1 MGNVKFY
8 ILDSVFLDMK
18 KIVKIVGFIGVFI
31 LFFISFTSAFGVAT
45 FYSDNYPLRMK
56 PGEIKDT
63 FFLLRNVV
71 EGDSDVII
79 KAELISGN
87 EIAKITDET
96 NEYDLPFGEEKE
108 VNIRIEIPK
117 DAAVG
122 SIYRINAIFR
132 PVSSKGGAGNVQF
145 VLNIGKSFPIIITG
159 ETLKLQA
166 DKEEGAFTFTIEDE
180 QNFVEDL
187 APPVGKGRF
196 VWAGLVFFF
205 IAGIV
210 IVSILVVYLI
220 IRNKGEEVELN
231 QRFIRP
237 ERIERFD

>member
-1 MGNVKFY
+1 
-8 ILDSVFLDMK
+8 MK
-18 KIVKIVGFIGVFI
+18 KIAKIVGFIGFFI
-31 LFFISFTSAFGVAT
+31 LFFIDFVSAFGVAT

-79 KAELISGN
+79 SAELIGGN
-87 EIAKITDET
+87 EIAKITDENT
-96 NEYDLPFGEEKE
+96 EYNLPFGEEEE

-117 DAAVG
+117 DIAIGKV
-122 SIYRINAIFR
+122 YRINAIFK
-132 PVSSKGGAGNVQF
+132 PVSSKEGIGNVQF
-145 VLNIGKSFPIIITG
+145 VLNIGKSFPVIVTG
-159 ETLKLQA
+159 ESLKLQA
-166 DKEEGAFTFTIEDE
+166 DREEGAFTFTIEDE

-220 IRNKGEEVELN
+220 IRNKGEEVQLN
-231 QRFIRP
+231 QMFIQP
-237 ERIERFD
+237 EKLERF